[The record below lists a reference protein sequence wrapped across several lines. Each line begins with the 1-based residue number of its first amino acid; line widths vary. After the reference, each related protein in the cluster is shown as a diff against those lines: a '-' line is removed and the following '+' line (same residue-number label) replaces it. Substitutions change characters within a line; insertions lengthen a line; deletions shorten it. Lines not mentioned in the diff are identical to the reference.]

1 MRTLFFAVLLAASA
15 MAQTP
20 AFDVV
25 SVKPLGPK
33 DHFGPQ
39 LGCTGE
45 RFESALPLR
54 NLLTWVFDVK
64 PDQLIG
70 IPEWDPRVMRD
81 ASGLY
86 RIDAVASHPVTDAEC
101 KVMVQQVLKDRY
113 RMLARR
119 EPRETAVYAL
129 VVAKNGPKMAKAD
142 DSPGIRVIVN
152 GNPMGIAAGTP
163 KDFKGPSGW
172 SMDRLAE
179 FLRIGVDRPVI
190 NRTGLEGLYKI
201 DLSFSSQG
209 FSPANL
215 PPEAGPEVTTALP
228 EQLGLRLES
237 VRAPVEMVVI
247 EHIEKPDAD

>member
-1 MRTLFFAVLLAASA
+1 

-33 DHFGPQ
+33 DHVGPQ

-54 NLLTWVFDVK
+54 NLLMWVFDVK
-64 PDQLIG
+64 PYQLIG
-70 IPEWDPRVMRD
+70 IPDWDPRVVSD

-101 KVMVQQVLKDRY
+101 KVMVQQLLKDRY
-113 RMLARR
+113 RMLAHR

-152 GNPMGIAAGTP
+152 GNPMGIAAGAS
-163 KDFKGPSGW
+163 KGWRGYTRS
-172 SMDRLAE
+172 
-179 FLRIGVDRPVI
+179 I
-190 NRTGLEGLYKI
+190 
-201 DLSFSSQG
+201 
-209 FSPANL
+209 
-215 PPEAGPEVTTALP
+215 
-228 EQLGLRLES
+228 
-237 VRAPVEMVVI
+237 
-247 EHIEKPDAD
+247 